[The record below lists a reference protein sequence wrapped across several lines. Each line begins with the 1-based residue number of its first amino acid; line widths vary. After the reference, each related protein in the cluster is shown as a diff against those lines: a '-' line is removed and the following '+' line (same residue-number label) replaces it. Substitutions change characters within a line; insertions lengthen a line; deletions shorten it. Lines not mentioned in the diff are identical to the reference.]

1 MDQESTNNDD
11 LASQLATNE
20 IPDTVEPHSEPIN
33 SIAEEL
39 GTNTNTTT
47 TATSSPVIPT
57 PDIPEMNSEGNTTV
71 QESEELE
78 NVDPVHEEP
87 IETEDQKLA
96 EPELGPTEN
105 DSTELDNDEP
115 AHDTV
120 ESNEEPEEIS
130 QTETDHSFTES
141 NEEPKELS
149 QPEADHSFIE
159 SNEIA
164 EDDFDDFN
172 NTIKD
177 ESVQDQENEN
187 VNESVNENENENENK
202 NENENENKNELSDFD
217 DDDFE
222 PQEPNQD
229 DKLDQGD
236 EEDDDFGDFDDFGEF
251 EEDQSFDQQAPVQ
264 QPESDSQPQLPTS
277 FVPTFACLNESDF
290 ANSAHLQASIEHIL
304 TEFDQS
310 TGSSVFT
317 YTLASANNTQ
327 IAVYD
332 SNQKKSPN
340 PTLSRASSLKKPR
353 PMSGDISEEPV
364 LSDVDDDEEIDS
376 SHIMNTDNTEYTQT
390 FKPSTANSSANGN
403 PSGSVPDPGAADFEY
418 HSSLSYFT
426 VRSKSLWDQLAQAP
440 SGNLQSAATA
450 TDWKRSAIRRGF
462 LVSLGVPVDLDEVMP
477 QKEKQKRL
485 ILPTSLN
492 STGSNSNRNSDD
504 ARRHTSHGH
513 KASVQ
518 VESQGEGA
526 HDHRRV
532 QSSSGRM
539 GADVASG
546 VASTSSKSGSSGG
559 ALQGA
564 TEQEEKKVEAAISEW
579 TRLSSVSELAI
590 KNMTADEIRDYIKSV
605 AVALDSVK
613 TVHGQWIAKRDD
625 ALKDKAAFEGV
636 IESLVDYAQRVGK
649 SGGKKTGSSG
659 SGNNS
664 PSLSGQG
671 SAPGS
676 GGGHKKQGSTLGR
689 ANSFLRRRRT
699 DQ

>member
-202 NENENENKNELSDFD
+202 NENENENKTNLVTLTMMILN
-217 DDDFE
+217 
-222 PQEPNQD
+222 PKN
-229 DKLDQGD
+229 
-236 EEDDDFGDFDDFGEF
+236 
-251 EEDQSFDQQAPVQ
+251 
-264 QPESDSQPQLPTS
+264 PTKTINLTK
-277 FVPTFACLNESDF
+277 VMKKTTILV
-290 ANSAHLQASIEHIL
+290 IL
-304 TEFDQS
+304 TILVNSKRTNLLINKPQFNNQNQILNPNCLHHLSPHSPAS
-310 TGSSVFT
+310 TS
-317 YTLASANNTQ
+317 
-327 IAVYD
+327 
-332 SNQKKSPN
+332 
-340 PTLSRASSLKKPR
+340 
-353 PMSGDISEEPV
+353 
-364 LSDVDDDEEIDS
+364 
-376 SHIMNTDNTEYTQT
+376 
-390 FKPSTANSSANGN
+390 
-403 PSGSVPDPGAADFEY
+403 
-418 HSSLSYFT
+418 
-426 VRSKSLWDQLAQAP
+426 
-440 SGNLQSAATA
+440 
-450 TDWKRSAIRRGF
+450 
-462 LVSLGVPVDLDEVMP
+462 
-477 QKEKQKRL
+477 L
-485 ILPTSLN
+485 ILPTLHISKLQLN
-492 STGSNSNRNSDD
+492 
-504 ARRHTSHGH
+504 
-513 KASVQ
+513 
-518 VESQGEGA
+518 
-526 HDHRRV
+526 
-532 QSSSGRM
+532 
-539 GADVASG
+539 
-546 VASTSSKSGSSGG
+546 
-559 ALQGA
+559 
-564 TEQEEKKVEAAISEW
+564 I
-579 TRLSSVSELAI
+579 
-590 KNMTADEIRDYIKSV
+590 
-605 AVALDSVK
+605 
-613 TVHGQWIAKRDD
+613 
-625 ALKDKAAFEGV
+625 F
-636 IESLVDYAQRVGK
+636 
-649 SGGKKTGSSG
+649 
-659 SGNNS
+659 
-664 PSLSGQG
+664 
-671 SAPGS
+671 
-676 GGGHKKQGSTLGR
+676 
-689 ANSFLRRRRT
+689 
-699 DQ
+699 